1 VETISHLFSS
11 LRASPKATPES
22 ETDTARRD
30 EVIERLARA
39 VVARR
44 LEAPATLFLEL
55 NRPLGFL
62 FSQATFFARPFLSFF
77 LPVRDIEAAA
87 GVLGDPA
94 ALDRLM
100 NRMDALSAEGAVE

>member
-1 VETISHLFSS
+1 VETNSHLFSF
-11 LRASPKATPES
+11 LRGHPEEEGQREAAEAPK
-22 ETDTARRD
+22 D
-30 EVIERLARA
+30 EVIEKFARA

-62 FSQATFFARPFLSFF
+62 FSQATFFARPFLGFF
-77 LPVRDIEAAA
+77 LPTRDVEAAA
-87 GVLGDPA
+87 QVLDDPT

-100 NRMDALSAEGAVE
+100 DRIGTLSAEETAQ